1 MSWLVEWLLTEQQT
15 PRLYSFMNHFLKTHY
30 ANERCIMLKCQQQYH
45 VWTVHSNIGLPS
57 YCAFRRLYSTKNSD
71 SKKKIK
77 TSRKPKFGTIVT
89 FFQRVQNE
97 LLQDCPLD
105 FATKSMCTTLELA
118 KANKIAF
125 LALQAN
131 KFCITNYRATTLTH
145 GAKKLFV
152 ASVSHDIIY
161 CRPTR

>member
-1 MSWLVEWLLTEQQT
+1 MHHAQMPAVV
-15 PRLYSFMNHFLKTHY
+15 P
-30 ANERCIMLKCQQQYH
+30 
-45 VWTVHSNIGLPS
+45 VHSNTGLPS

-77 TSRKPKFGTIVT
+77 TSTKPKFGTIVT